1 MDIYKIEDYD
11 LAYELHKYDENDWR
25 VWCPSHED
33 IVKRKTG
40 DVKRKKKSK
49 YLKIATQK
57 NKHVNHTLE
66 YLYVYLYK
74 NKKQQ
79 HILIHRLIAQLLIPN
94 PLNKLTVDHID
105 GNSLNNSINNLRWA
119 TQQEQLINRQ
129 IPSHNTS
136 GFRGVC
142 FCKLTN
148 KWRANMNIDK
158 KKKHIGLYDTAEEA
172 NEAFQKMSL
181 LHQDQVF
188 VRK

>member
-11 LAYELHKYDENDWR
+11 HAYELHKYGENDWR
-25 VWCPSHED
+25 VWCPSHEV
-33 IVKRKTG
+33 IQKLKTG
-40 DVKRKKKSK
+40 NVTRIFKTK

-57 NKHVNHTLE
+57 FECINHTLE
-66 YLYVYLYK
+66 YLYVYLSK
-74 NKKQQ
+74 NKKHE
-79 HILIHRLIAQLLIPN
+79 HILIHRLIAQTLIPN

-119 TQQEQLINRQ
+119 THQEQTINRQ

-142 FCKLTN
+142 FCKREN
-148 KWRANMNIDK
+148 KWKATMKINGKTKNI
-158 KKKHIGLYDTAEEA
+158 GYYDTAEAA